1 MSDKLQFVDETNQ
14 VRPLGIPVNESSKMP
29 AECSPGRKPGDR
41 GRKRINEPSKR
52 ATEMQPNNSVI
63 RAKEFSV
70 APKGAQNLSALE
82 PRAYA
87 RGYSLP
93 PASAGSLTGFLKLA
107 LLFLLLTSSSTSN
120 AQSSRSSAPASVET
134 SSFDKELT
142 DFFTLEMTAHLN
154 EIKSYDPAPDKIFGA
169 GTTGEY
175 TWGSFMN
182 SVGAFAALTE
192 RSKLGGHDLAREVGQ
207 VGLLEYRL
215 KGTRFSQLY
224 GVLGLRYF
232 GKNLDTNPV
241 WQSLNEEQRTQWRRF
256 LDISAFYDPKTQ
268 QVINLPEN
276 YLGVAARIA
285 SASYQLGLLKD
296 RTLVDG
302 VITRAARPFLNQ
314 GIYSDDA
321 PPTARFDRYSN
332 EYARFVWEAAE
343 AADRKDIL
351 DAVRPSLKEQM
362 RLWWDLVLP
371 DGYGYAWGRSM
382 GVVSY
387 MDTLEIVGFLA
398 AHPEFRPAP
407 LPELASAYYQ
417 AWRWLR
423 HDYNDKTHVLSVFAF
438 GRGNYSYITRDR
450 EWQQTINFFGK
461 GGLAHARFIQ
471 AMRREK
477 IDQFSSKIKRSDL
490 ARFVFFRQGDR
501 PAGVWLVRQGP
512 IYFTLPITTGTKPG
526 VADYLPA
533 PHGLPGFA
541 NPVEQVYPAMVPF
554 LELADGR
561 VIAATDG
568 ADEIA
573 PAIDGKSLRVV
584 WRRWA
589 LIGSKAG
596 QLVDAHISS
605 EVSWHLEGSTL
616 TRDETL
622 KSTEPITISRWWIA
636 VPSTAAHNES
646 SLVSGRRTDHFTLA
660 QERADL
666 SITGW
671 ADWPLKTSLL
681 ATGDTALGRGAR
693 EGIPLHLVYESRN
706 LRLTPNR
713 ANTWHL
719 VIEVKQL
726 AKPLE

>member
-1 MSDKLQFVDETNQ
+1 MTGQIGQADQSAAG
-14 VRPLGIPVNESSKMP
+14 PAHSKELTLP
-29 AECSPGRKPGDR
+29 PGDDELLQAPKPR
-41 GRKRINEPSKR
+41 NKKDRKRVVTKLRSSNF
-52 ATEMQPNNSVI
+52 A
-63 RAKEFSV
+63 
-70 APKGAQNLSALE
+70 LSALE
-82 PRAYA
+82 ILNWPPLGRWPRLLHFA
-87 RGYSLP
+87 P
-93 PASAGSLTGFLKLA
+93 LTLISFLV
-107 LLFLLLTSSSTSN
+107 SSSVLN
-120 AQSSRSSAPASVET
+120 AQTARSSPPT
-134 SSFDKELT
+134 SIQTSAFDKEVT
-142 DFFTLEMTAHLN
+142 DFFTQEMTAHLN
-154 EIKSYDPAPDKIFGA
+154 EIKSYDPAPDKVFGA

-182 SVGAFAALTE
+182 SVGAFAAMTDK
-192 RSKLGGHDLAREVGQ
+192 SKLGDHDLAREVGQ

-224 GVLGLRYF
+224 GVVALRYF

-241 WQSLNEEQRTQWRRF
+241 WQGLNEEQREQWRRF
-256 LDISAFYDPKTQ
+256 LDVSAFYDPKTH
-268 QVINLPEN
+268 QVIKLPEN

-296 RTLVDG
+296 RALVDG
-302 VITRAARPFLNQ
+302 VITRAAQPFINQ
-314 GIYSDDA
+314 GIYADDG
-321 PPTARFDRYSN
+321 PPTGRFDRYSN

-351 DAVRPSLKEQM
+351 DAVRPSLKEQT

-398 AHPEFRPAP
+398 EHPEFRPAP
-407 LPELASAYYQ
+407 LEQLASAYYQ

-438 GRGNYSYITRDR
+438 GRGNYSYISRDR

-461 GGLAHARFIQ
+461 GGLAHARFIK
-471 AMRREK
+471 AMRREN
-477 IDQFSSKIKRSDL
+477 IDQFSSQIRRPDV

-512 IYFTLPITTGTKPG
+512 VYFTLPITAGTKPG
-526 VADYLPA
+526 VADYLPS
-533 PHGLPGFA
+533 PHGLPGFD

-554 LELADGR
+554 LELTDGR

-573 PAIDGKSLRVV
+573 PAADGKSLRVV

-589 LIGSKAG
+589 LIGSKPG
-596 QLVDAHISS
+596 QFVDPHITS
-605 EVSWHLEGSTL
+605 EVIWHVQGSRL

-622 KSTEPITISRWWIA
+622 KSTEPLTIRRWWIG
-636 VPSTAAHNES
+636 VTTTAGHNES
-646 SLVSGRRTDHFTLA
+646 SLSGGRRTDHFALSDDRT
-660 QERADL
+660 DL

-671 ADWPLKTSLL
+671 ADWPLKISLL

-693 EGIPLHLVYESRN
+693 GAIPLHLVYESRD
-706 LRLTPNR
+706 LRLAPNQ
-713 ANTWHL
+713 ANSWHL
-719 VIEVKQL
+719 VFELAPL

>member
-1 MSDKLQFVDETNQ
+1 ML
-14 VRPLGIPVNESSKMP
+14 RLGIWLLL
-29 AECSPGRKPGDR
+29 
-41 GRKRINEPSKR
+41 
-52 ATEMQPNNSVI
+52 
-63 RAKEFSV
+63 F
-70 APKGAQNLSALE
+70 
-82 PRAYA
+82 
-87 RGYSLP
+87 
-93 PASAGSLTGFLKLA
+93 A
-107 LLFLLLTSSSTSN
+107 LLFVPAVRPCQAQPARSSTPDSI
-120 AQSSRSSAPASVET
+120 ET
-134 SSFDKELT
+134 SSFDKEVN
-142 DFFTLEMTAHLN
+142 DFFTQEMTAHLN

-182 SVGAFAALTE
+182 SVGAYAALTE
-192 RSKLGGHDLAREVGQ
+192 RSRLGGHDLAREVGQ

-224 GVLGLRYF
+224 GVLGLRFF
-232 GKNLDTNPV
+232 GENLDTNPV
-241 WQSLNEEQRTQWRRF
+241 WQSLSEEQRAQWRRF

-296 RTLVDG
+296 RALVDG
-302 VITRAARPFLNQ
+302 VITRAARPFLNR

-321 PPTARFDRYSN
+321 PPTGRFDRYSN

-343 AADRKDIL
+343 AVDRKDIL
-351 DAVRPSLKEQM
+351 VAVAPSLKAQM

-407 LPELASAYYQ
+407 LEQLASAYYQ
-417 AWRWLR
+417 AWHWLR

-461 GGLAHARFIQ
+461 GSLAHERFIQ
-471 AMRREK
+471 AMRSEN
-477 IDQFSSKIKRSDL
+477 IDEFSSKIKRPDV

-573 PAIDGKSLRVV
+573 PAGDDKSLRVV

-596 QLVDAHISS
+596 QLVDPHISS
-605 EVSWHLEGSTL
+605 EIIWHLEGSTL

-622 KSTEPITISRWWIA
+622 KSTEPITIRRWWMA
-636 VPSTAAHNES
+636 VPTTAAHNES
-646 SLVSGRRTDHFTLA
+646 SLVSGRRMDHFAFSQDRT
-660 QERADL
+660 DL

-671 ADWPLKTSLL
+671 ADWPLKISLL

-693 EGIPLHLVYESRN
+693 GAIPLHLIYESWDM
-706 LRLTPNR
+706 RLTPNR
-713 ANTWHL
+713 ANSWHL
-719 VIEVKQL
+719 VIKLV
-726 AKPLE
+726 P

>member
-1 MSDKLQFVDETNQ
+1 MAQAITF
-14 VRPLGIPVNESSKMP
+14 
-29 AECSPGRKPGDR
+29 
-41 GRKRINEPSKR
+41 R
-52 ATEMQPNNSVI
+52 A
-63 RAKEFSV
+63 F
-70 APKGAQNLSALE
+70 GAA
-82 PRAYA
+82 
-87 RGYSLP
+87 SL
-93 PASAGSLTGFLKLA
+93 SAGSLSAARLLA
-107 LLFLLLTSSSTSN
+107 LLLLLFTAHAAS
-120 AQSSRSSAPASVET
+120 AQAPRPPAPTTIET
-134 SSFDKELT
+134 SSFDKEVT
-142 DFFTLEMTAHLN
+142 EFFTREMTAHLD
-154 EIKSYDPAPDKIFGA
+154 EIKSYDPPPDKIFGA

-175 TWGSFMN
+175 TWGSFAN

-192 RSKLGGHDLAREVGQ
+192 RTRLGEHDLAREVGQ
-207 VGLLEYRL
+207 VGLLENRL

-224 GVLGLRYF
+224 GVLGLRFF
-232 GKNLDTNPV
+232 GKNLNSNPV
-241 WQSLNEEQRTQWRRF
+241 WQSLNEEQRSQWRRY

-296 RTLVDG
+296 RALVDG
-302 VITRAARPFLNQ
+302 VITRAARPFLNH
-314 GIYSDDA
+314 GIFSDDA
-321 PPTARFDRYSN
+321 PPTGRFDRYSN

-351 DAVRPSLKEQM
+351 DEVRPSLKEQM

-407 LPELASAYYQ
+407 LSELASAYYQ

-461 GGLAHARFIQ
+461 GSLAHARFIQ
-471 AMRREK
+471 ALRSEN
-477 IDQFSSKIKRSDL
+477 IAQFSAEIKRPDL

-526 VADYLPA
+526 VADYLPS
-533 PHGLPGFA
+533 PHGLPGFD
-541 NPVEQVYPAMVPF
+541 NPVEQVYPAMTPF

-573 PAIDGKSLRVV
+573 PATDGKSLRVV

-596 QLVDAHISS
+596 QLVDPHITS
-605 EVSWHLEGSTL
+605 EVTWHLEGSKL

-622 KSTEPITISRWWIA
+622 KSSEPITLRHWWIA
-636 VPSTAAHNES
+636 ISSTTTQDES
-646 SLVSGRRTDHFTLA
+646 SLANGRRVDHFA
-660 QERADL
+660 FGQDRL
-666 SITGW
+666 SINAL

-681 ATGDTALGRGAR
+681 ATGDTSLGRGAR
-693 EGIPLHLVYESRN
+693 GAIPLHMVYESRS
-706 LRLTPNR
+706 LLLEPDR
-713 ANTWHL
+713 AKTWHL
-719 VIEVKQL
+719 VIELAPL
-726 AKPLE
+726 AKSLEQGND

>member
-1 MSDKLQFVDETNQ
+1 VSAEGAKSRRSKTIVIKF
-14 VRPLGIPVNESSKMP
+14 RPTHF
-29 AECSPGRKPGDR
+29 A
-41 GRKRINEPSKR
+41 
-52 ATEMQPNNSVI
+52 
-63 RAKEFSV
+63 
-70 APKGAQNLSALE
+70 LSALGIFKCSYLGRW
-82 PRAYA
+82 PRLLHFA
-87 RGYSLP
+87 P
-93 PASAGSLTGFLKLA
+93 LA
-107 LLFLLLTSSSTSN
+107 LSVVLNSSTTLN
-120 AQSSRSSAPASVET
+120 GQPARSPVATSIET
-134 SSFDKELT
+134 SSFDKEVT
-142 DFFTLEMTAHLN
+142 DFFTHEMTAHLN
-154 EIKSYDPAPDKIFGA
+154 EIKSYDPAPDKVFSA

-182 SVGAFAALTE
+182 SVGAYAALTE
-192 RSKLGGHDLAREVGQ
+192 RSKLGDHDLAREVGQ

-224 GVLGLRYF
+224 GVLALRYF
-232 GKNLDTNPV
+232 GKALDANPV
-241 WQSLNEEQRTQWRRF
+241 WQSLNEEQRGQWRRF
-256 LDISAFYDPKTQ
+256 LDVSAFYDPKTQ

-285 SASYQLGLLKD
+285 SASYQLGLVKD
-296 RTLVDG
+296 RALVDG
-302 VITRAARPFLNQ
+302 VITRAARPFLNR
-314 GIYSDDA
+314 GIYADDG
-321 PPTARFDRYSN
+321 PPTGRFDRYSN

-417 AWRWLR
+417 AWYWLR
-423 HDYNDKTHVLSVFAF
+423 HDYSDKAHVLSVFAF

-461 GGLAHARFIQ
+461 GSLAHARFRQ
-471 AMRREK
+471 AMRREN
-477 IDQFSSKIKRSDL
+477 IVQFSSEIKRPDL

-533 PHGLPGFA
+533 PHGLPGFD

-561 VIAATDG
+561 IIATTDG
-568 ADEIA
+568 ADEIV
-573 PAIDGKSLRVV
+573 PATDGKSLRVV

-596 QLVDAHISS
+596 QLVDPHITS
-605 EVSWHLEGSTL
+605 EVTWHLEGSTL

-622 KSTEPITISRWWIA
+622 KSTEPITIRRWWIA
-636 VPSTAAHNES
+636 VPSTAELNEL
-646 SLVSGRRTDHFTLA
+646 SLADGRRTDHFTFS
-660 QERADL
+660 QDGMDL
-666 SITGW
+666 LVTGW
-671 ADWPLKTSLL
+671 ADWPLNKSLR
-681 ATGDTALGRGAR
+681 ASQDTALGRGAR
-693 EGIPLHLVYESRN
+693 GAIPLHLLYESRD
-706 LRLTPNR
+706 LHLEPRRAKGWYLVVGLT
-713 ANTWHL
+713 
-719 VIEVKQL
+719 QL
-726 AKPLE
+726 D